1 MLIHN
6 GQIKFAD
13 FDSAFIKG
21 YSDYRNI
28 KNGVDMKET
37 TPLEIMLLIAESEEK
52 LKEMSSEELYAKQEK
67 ADVYFLGVNIYSMVF
82 SQLFESFNGGK
93 VLNNLINIKKRSGF
107 CPRLLDLM
115 GKCLEKDANVRIGLD
130 EVVR

>member
-6 GQIKFAD
+6 NQIKFGD

-52 LKEMSSEELYAKQEK
+52 LQKLSS
-67 ADVYFLGVNIYSMVF
+67 
-82 SQLFESFNGGK
+82 
-93 VLNNLINIKKRSGF
+93 
-107 CPRLLDLM
+107 
-115 GKCLEKDANVRIGLD
+115 
-130 EVVR
+130 